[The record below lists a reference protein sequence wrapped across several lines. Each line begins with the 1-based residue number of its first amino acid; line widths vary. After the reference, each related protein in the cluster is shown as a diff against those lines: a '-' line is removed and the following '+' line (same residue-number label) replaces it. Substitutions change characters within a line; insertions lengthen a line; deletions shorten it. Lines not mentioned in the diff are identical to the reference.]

1 MYYLA
6 VIGQP
11 RDSKGK
17 FTGSCCVVSG
27 PYIGRAVIPMPMD
40 YLSDYG
46 NRKEKIY
53 KSKSEDIHWFIKH
66 ISKDAFVEG
75 YF

>member
-1 MYYLA
+1 MYYLV

-17 FTGSCCVVSG
+17 FKPSICQVVG
-27 PYIGRAVIPMPMD
+27 PYSNKSVIPLPMD
-40 YLSDYG
+40 FLSDYG

-53 KSKSEDIHWFIKH
+53 SHKSDDIHSAIEY
-66 ISKDAFVEG
+66 IAKDSFVEC

>member
-1 MYYLA
+1 MYYLV

-17 FTGSCCVVSG
+17 FKPSICVTIG
-27 PYIGRAVIPMPMD
+27 PYIGKAVIPLPMD

-53 KSKSEDIHWFIKH
+53 KYKSDDIHLFIKH
-66 ISKDAFVEG
+66 ISKDAFVDG
-75 YF
+75 YI